1 FIASGWS
8 ASGLPA
14 GALGFVLLPALAGV
28 VVASMVTAPF
38 GARLAHRLP
47 VATLRRVFAV
57 VLYLLAA
64 KMVVSYA

>member
-1 FIASGWS
+1 
-8 ASGLPA
+8 
-14 GALGFVLLPALAGV
+14 
-28 VVASMVTAPF
+28 
-38 GARLAHRLP
+38 